1 MTSRFLLFFLFSAAV
16 LGCNK
21 SAGTPAGDSGDPP
34 IDPGPSCDTIVQS
47 TSPSNGSMGHY
58 YRDPIVFHLSEPDP
72 TAIVVSDIVGDTT
85 LEDDGATILFTPQGN
100 LSASTQY
107 TIGLDYCYGE
117 PEIEFTTSH
126 YGATL
131 EASTEL
137 LGSTYSL
144 EFTGGEYT
152 LGEDAGELMN
162 SVFTRPLLLE
172 LVVVNEAT
180 MDIRLAVGKPGV
192 VPHVQDTCGRTITL
206 RSVSLNELPF
216 ISGGVEDFAFGAHG
230 GMLRFS
236 SLAFE
241 GTFASDGETMGG
253 IAYEATMGVPELV
266 DLLSDFGG
274 EDELCSLSE
283 NLGIP
288 CVDCGDGSGD
298 SCISIAAKGIE
309 ANMIDVELIE
319 ITEAGTH
326 EDCEPADG

>member
-1 MTSRFLLFFLFSAAV
+1 MTSRYLFFSLFSMAV

-21 SAGTPAGDSGDPP
+21 SAGTSAGESGEPP
-34 IDPGPSCDTIVQS
+34 IEPGPSCDTIVQS
-47 TSPSNGSMGHY
+47 TQPSDGSMSHY
-58 YRDPIVFHLSEPDP
+58 YREPIVFRLSEPDS
-72 TAIVVSDIVGDTT
+72 TAIVVTDIVGATT
-85 LEDDGATILFTPQGN
+85 FGDDGATIVFTPQGN

-107 TIGLDYCYGE
+107 TVGLDYCYGE

-131 EASTEL
+131 EASTDL
-137 LGSTYSL
+137 LGGTYSL

-152 LGEDAGELMN
+152 VGQDAGQLVN
-162 SVFTRPLLLE
+162 AVFTRPLLLE
-172 LVVVNEAT
+172 VITVNEAT

-192 VPHVQDTCGRTITL
+192 VPPVQDTCGRTITL

-216 ISGGVEDFAFGAHG
+216 ISGGVEDFVFGAHG
-230 GMLRFS
+230 GSLRFS

-266 DLLSDFGG
+266 DLLSGFGG
-274 EDELCSLSE
+274 EDELCNLSE

-309 ANMIDVELIE
+309 ASKIDVELIE
-319 ITEAGTH
+319 ITEPLTH
-326 EDCEPADG
+326 EDCEPAD